1 MSDSTNHSTRRVDLF
16 ALICGIVT
24 LLVAG
29 YVLSDG
35 ASWLPD
41 VDLRWLLAGV
51 AAAIGITL
59 LASSFGRGDQP

>member
-1 MSDSTNHSTRRVDLF
+1 MAEQHNHSARRVDLF
-16 ALICGIVT
+16 ALISGIGT

-41 VDLRWLLAGV
+41 VDLRWVLAGA
-51 AAAIGITL
+51 AAAIGISL
-59 LASSFGRGDQP
+59 LASSLGRDGQ

>member
-1 MSDSTNHSTRRVDLF
+1 MAELPNHSTRRVDLF
-16 ALICGIVT
+16 ALISGIAT

-41 VDLRWLLAGV
+41 IDLRWLLAGA
-51 AAAIGITL
+51 AAAIGISL
-59 LASSFGRGDQP
+59 LASSLGRDR